1 MIPVTV
7 TYKAAPGQHKVLVL
21 LLAFRATLLKQY
33 VAEPS
38 PRPAVSPPPCPA
50 VSYQWSLSQSLLQ
63 LDN

>member
-21 LLAFRATLLKQY
+21 LLAFHATLLKQHM
-33 VAEPS
+33 AEPS
-38 PRPAVSPPPCPA
+38 PDPA